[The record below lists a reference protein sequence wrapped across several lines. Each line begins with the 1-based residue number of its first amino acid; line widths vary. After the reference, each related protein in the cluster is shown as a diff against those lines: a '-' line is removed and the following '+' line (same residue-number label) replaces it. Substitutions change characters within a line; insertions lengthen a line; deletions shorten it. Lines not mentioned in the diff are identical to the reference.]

1 MSKYVW
7 KFDVVNRPS
16 KEKDGITNAFQDF
29 TLKGTVAGDVIP
41 VGSITKSRGNAS
53 YVALNLEGDR
63 VGVFDTRS
71 KAAHALRKFRVGKLA
86 AAVTETTE
94 TVTETTETDAGGDG
108 PVEAVEAA
116 RTVALDE
123 APAVLGITLGEMMG
137 KIQSGEI
144 KTTENDDGAKLV
156 IIEEDL
162 GGEAA

>member
-1 MSKYVW
+1 MKYVW

-16 KEKDGITNAFQDF
+16 KEKDGITNASQDF

-41 VGSITKSRGNAS
+41 VGSIVKSRGNAS
-53 YVALNLEGDR
+53 YVALNLEDDR

-71 KAAHALRKFRVGKLA
+71 KAAHALRKHRVAKLTA
-86 AAVTETTE
+86 TTAPVTET
-94 TVTETTETDAGGDG
+94 TETTETDAGGDG
-108 PVEAVEAA
+108 PVETTETTT
-116 RTVALDE
+116 RKVALDE
-123 APAVLGITLGEMMG
+123 APAILGITLGEMMG

-156 IIEEDL
+156 VIEDL

>member
-1 MSKYVW
+1 MKYVW

-16 KEKDGITNAFQDF
+16 KEKDGITLASQDF

-41 VGSITKSRGNAS
+41 VGSIVKSRGNAS
-53 YVALNLEGDR
+53 YVALNLDGDR

-71 KAAHALRKFRVGKLA
+71 KAAHALRKHRVAKLA
-86 AAVTETTE
+86 VTTAPVTETTE
-94 TVTETTETDAGGDG
+94 TTETAAAVDG
-108 PVEAVEAA
+108 PVEAVEAV

-123 APAVLGITLGEMMG
+123 APAILGMTLGEMMG
-137 KIQSGEI
+137 KIQAGEI

-156 IIEEDL
+156 VIEDL